1 MDNRFNITIIGAG
14 IVGLAIA
21 EELSKFY
28 TDILVIEKEDTFGQH
43 VSSRNSEVIHS
54 GFYYPPDSLKSKL
67 CVEGNERMYSF
78 AKKYHINHSK
88 CGKLIVANKE
98 EDYLKLENVM
108 NNALKCG
115 LKNISILNK
124 SEACK
129 KEPMVNCLKALWIPS
144 TGIIDSHAVMSKLEY
159 LSKKRGVFFAY
170 KTELDSI
177 IKVNNEYELKFKN
190 TRTKIISDIVINSSG
205 LWSDTVSKM
214 LGVNNYELEYYK
226 GDYYKSRDV
235 KNLNCLIYP
244 IPKISSLGIHS
255 VLSLNGEVSFGP
267 NIYKVN
273 KIDYKIDDKYKNQ
286 YIKEIK
292 GLLKLDN
299 INIQEDFSGIRPKIK
314 FDGKFNDFIIEN
326 ELKKGYKNFINLI
339 GIDSPG
345 LTSSLAIAKYVK
357 NLIL

>member
-21 EELSKFY
+21 EELSKFHS
-28 TDILVIEKEDTFGQH
+28 DILVIEKEDTFGQH

>member
-88 CGKLIVANKE
+88 CGKLIVANKKT
-98 EDYLKLENVM
+98 DYLKLEDVM

-124 SEACK
+124 SEAHK

-144 TGIIDSHAVMSKLEY
+144 TGIIDSHGVMSKLEY
-159 LSKKRGVFFAY
+159 LSKNRGVFFAY
-170 KTELDSI
+170 KTELDSM

-190 TRTKIISDIVINSSG
+190 TQTKIISDIVINSSG

-214 LGVNNYELEYYK
+214 LGINNYEIEYYK

-292 GLLKLDN
+292 GLLRLDD

-314 FDGKFNDFIIEN
+314 FDGKFNDFVIEN

-345 LTSSLAIAKYVK
+345 LTSSLAIAQYVK
-357 NLIL
+357 RLIL